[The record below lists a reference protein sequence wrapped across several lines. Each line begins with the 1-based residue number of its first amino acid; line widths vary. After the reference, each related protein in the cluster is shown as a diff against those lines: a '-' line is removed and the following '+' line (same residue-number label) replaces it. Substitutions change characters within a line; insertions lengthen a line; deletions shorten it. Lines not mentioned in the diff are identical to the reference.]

1 MGYLESLQLFYTPNN
16 ELEKSIKIHQQ
27 GFEVVTTT
35 THYFYDAFGRRIGK
49 SSSTQKSSKLNQRGQ
64 LVRFPSNLSSL
75 NTTDRP
81 QRKNTLMLW
90 DGNRQ
95 IQEYTDEQIFTT
107 VYEQNSF
114 EPVARIVQLA
124 SHIEQKRL
132 ADIAYETRRFVRIGE
147 SEETISQRIAD
158 NSKPLINI
166 YHYHCNHLGTP
177 QELTNQDGDVIWLS
191 YDRAWGGSFDTIY
204 KRQFID
210 NFSLKENELQPIK
223 FQGQSLDVET
233 GLHYNRF
240 RYYDSDVG
248 MFISRDPIGLM
259 GGSNVFQYAP
269 NPIGWIDPW
278 GLNRFTKTTW
288 QAPKRGT
295 NQNYTVFQQPIDW
308 DMVDDKGRTNL
319 QRTARGRAPLGS
331 DGLPLNLH
339 HSNQDSRGALFEV
352 TESTHRKYGYTNAL
366 HPYKVDGTGQHP
378 HFPVDRDAFD
388 KDREKY
394 WRERGK
400 AERKRRRAAA
410 KGKC

>member
-27 GFEVVTTT
+27 GFDVTTT
-35 THYFYDAFGRRIGK
+35 TTNYYYDAFGRRIGK

-95 IQEYTDEQIFTT
+95 VQECTDEQIFTT
-107 VYEQNSF
+107 VYEQSSL
-114 EPVARIVQLA
+114 EPVARVVQLA

-147 SEETISQRIAD
+147 SEETINQRIAD
-158 NSKPLINI
+158 KSQPLINI

-177 QELTNQDGDVIWLS
+177 QELSDENGNIIWLS

-204 KRQFID
+204 KQQFID
-210 NFSLKENELQPIK
+210 NWAINESELQPFK

-248 MFISRDPIGLM
+248 MFISRDPIGLL
-259 GGSNVFQYAP
+259 GGLNVFAYAP
-269 NPIGWIDPW
+269 NPVHWIDPW
-278 GLNRFTKTTW
+278 GLTCTEILNKNFSSRKQALRAIKRDLGIPMSEKPIKVTKDVPLTTR
-288 QAPKRGT
+288 QGKQIMKDGNPVMTREYHYRTPKGETVVIQEHSHGHAFGPVGT
-295 NQNYTVFQQPIDW
+295 EGNQ
-308 DMVDDKGRTNL
+308 G
-319 QRTARGRAPLGS
+319 
-331 DGLPLNLH
+331 
-339 HSNQDSRGALFEV
+339 
-352 TESTHRKYGYTNAL
+352 
-366 HPYKVDGTGQHP
+366 P
-378 HFPVDRDAFD
+378 HFNPRTLDQSTGNGSRNDSFPGISEHYSWGDPNAV
-388 KDREKY
+388 Y
-394 WRERGK
+394 
-400 AERKRRRAAA
+400 
-410 KGKC
+410 